1 MYRLTALVF
10 LLAAVFSHASADD
23 IVQRSTPNHPVAGPV
38 HGPFLGRVR
47 RAEGIYC
54 NPEFQ
59 NCGDGHCC
67 PPG

>member
-23 IVQRSTPNHPVAGPV
+23 IVERSVPTHPVAVPAR
-38 HGPFLGRVR
+38 GPFLSRVR
-47 RAEGIYC
+47 RAEGNYC

-59 NCGDGHCC
+59 KCGNGHCC